1 MLYLVFVP
9 DSLVAGWVSAED
21 YRRAN
26 VVGSALPLA
35 AVAVVV
41 IVIVIEPAQD
51 SIGAPVASV
60 VMGVVVVDSVV
71 AEVVQQVVAAVVAA
85 ALSL

>member
-1 MLYLVFVP
+1 MLYLVFVF

-41 IVIVIEPAQD
+41 VVIVIEPPQD

-60 VMGVVVVDSVV
+60 VMRVVVVDSVV
-71 AEVVQQVVAAVVAA
+71 AEVVQQAVDAVVAA

>member
-1 MLYLVFVP
+1 MVFVP

-41 IVIVIEPAQD
+41 VVVVIVIEPPQD

-71 AEVVQQVVAAVVAA
+71 AEVVQQAVDAVVAA

>member
-1 MLYLVFVP
+1 MLYLVFVF
-9 DSLVAGWVSAED
+9 DSLVAGRVSAED
-21 YRRAN
+21 YQRAN
-26 VVGSALPLA
+26 VAGSALPLA

-41 IVIVIEPAQD
+41 VVIVIEPAQD

-60 VMGVVVVDSVV
+60 VMRVVAVDSVV
-71 AEVVQQVVAAVVAA
+71 AEVVQQVVAAVVAV

>member
-1 MLYLVFVP
+1 MSVP
-9 DSLVAGWVSAED
+9 DSLVAGRVSAED
-21 YRRAN
+21 YQRAN
-26 VVGSALPLA
+26 VAGSALPLA

-60 VMGVVVVDSVV
+60 VMRVVAVDSVG
-71 AEVVQQVVAAVVAA
+71 AEVVQ
-85 ALSL
+85 

>member
-1 MLYLVFVP
+1 MSVP
-9 DSLVAGWVSAED
+9 DSLVAGRVSAED
-21 YRRAN
+21 YQRAN
-26 VVGSALPLA
+26 VAGSALPLA

-51 SIGAPVASV
+51 SIGAPEASA
-60 VMGVVVVDSVV
+60 VMVVVAVDSVA

>member
-1 MLYLVFVP
+1 MLYSVSVP
-9 DSLVAGWVSAED
+9 DSLVAGRVSAED
-21 YRRAN
+21 YQRAN

-60 VMGVVVVDSVV
+60 VMRVVVVDSVV
-71 AEVVQQVVAAVVAA
+71 AEVVQQAVDAVVAA

>member
-41 IVIVIEPAQD
+41 VVIVIEPPQD

-71 AEVVQQVVAAVVAA
+71 AEVVQQAVDAVVAA

>member
-1 MLYLVFVP
+1 MVFVP

-71 AEVVQQVVAAVVAA
+71 AEVVQQAVDAVVAA